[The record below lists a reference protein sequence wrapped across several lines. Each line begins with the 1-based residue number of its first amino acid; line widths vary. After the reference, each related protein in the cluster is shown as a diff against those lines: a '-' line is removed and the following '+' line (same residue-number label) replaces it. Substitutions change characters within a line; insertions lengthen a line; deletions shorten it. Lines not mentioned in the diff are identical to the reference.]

1 MQRPSIINPYLQMSR
16 LVGKEIEFELV
27 QHFVTKYIDNAI
39 KHGGQTYSD
48 ASNDLKMF
56 FVQLSDA
63 VFQSAVN
70 YDEINFS
77 NNLQSKLIEIKE
89 IVHLENHE
97 LLSVEDISKLL
108 KVTTQQ
114 VRNLIKSGKLKSIK
128 LSERGTRIKKSDFDE
143 FLKSRNL

>member
-16 LVGKEIEFELV
+16 LIGKELEFEMV
-27 QHFVTKYIDNAI
+27 QYFVTKYIEDAI
-39 KHGGQTYSD
+39 KHRGQTYSD

-70 YDEINFS
+70 FDERNFS
-77 NNLQSKLIEIKE
+77 NIQSKLIEIKE
-89 IVHLENHE
+89 IEHEENHE

-114 VRNLIKSGKLKSIK
+114 VRNLINADKLKSIK

>member
-1 MQRPSIINPYLQMSR
+1 MSR
-16 LVGKEIEFELV
+16 LIGKELEFEMV
-27 QHFVTKYIDNAI
+27 QYFVTKYIEDAI
-39 KHGGQTYSD
+39 KHRGQTYSD

-70 YDEINFS
+70 FDERNFS
-77 NNLQSKLIEIKE
+77 NIQSKLIEIKE
-89 IVHLENHE
+89 IEHEENHE

-114 VRNLIKSGKLKSIK
+114 FRNLINSGKLKSIK
-128 LSERGTRIKKSDFDE
+128 LSERGTRIKKSDFEE

>member
-16 LVGKEIEFELV
+16 LIGKELEFEMV
-27 QHFVTKYIDNAI
+27 QYFVTKYIEDAI
-39 KHGGQTYSD
+39 KHRGQTYSD

-70 YDEINFS
+70 FDERNFS
-77 NNLQSKLIEIKE
+77 NIQSKLIEIKE
-89 IVHLENHE
+89 IEHEENHE

-114 VRNLIKSGKLKSIK
+114 VRNLINSGKLKSIK

-143 FLKSRNL
+143 FLKSRNF

>member
-16 LVGKEIEFELV
+16 LIGKELEFEMV
-27 QHFVTKYIDNAI
+27 QYFVTKYIEDAI
-39 KHGGQTYSD
+39 KHRGQTYSD

-70 YDEINFS
+70 FDERNFS
-77 NNLQSKLIEIKE
+77 NIQSKLIEIKE
-89 IVHLENHE
+89 IEHVENQE

-114 VRNLIKSGKLKSIK
+114 VRNLINSGKLKSIK
-128 LSERGTRIKKSDFDE
+128 LSERGTRIKKSDFEE
-143 FLKSRNL
+143 FLKSRHL

>member
-16 LVGKEIEFELV
+16 LIGKELEFEMV
-27 QHFVTKYIDNAI
+27 QHFVTKYIDDAI
-39 KHGGQTYSD
+39 KHRGQTYSD

-56 FVQLSDA
+56 FIQLSDA

-77 NNLQSKLIEIKE
+77 NNSHSKFIEIKD
-89 IVHLENHE
+89 IVDVENNE
-97 LLSVEDISKLL
+97 LLTVEDISKLL

-114 VRNLIKSGKLKSIK
+114 VRNLINSGKLKSIK

>member
-16 LVGKEIEFELV
+16 LIGKELEFEMV
-27 QHFVTKYIDNAI
+27 QYFVTKYIEDAI
-39 KHGGQTYSD
+39 KHRGQTYSD

-63 VFQSAVN
+63 VLQSAVN
-70 YDEINFS
+70 FDERNFS

-89 IVHLENHE
+89 IVHVENHE

-114 VRNLIKSGKLKSIK
+114 VRNLINSGKLKSIK

>member
-16 LVGKEIEFELV
+16 LIGKELEFEMV
-27 QHFVTKYIDNAI
+27 QYFVTKYIEDAI
-39 KHGGQTYSD
+39 KHRGQTYSD

-77 NNLQSKLIEIKE
+77 NNSQSKFIEIKE
-89 IVHLENHE
+89 IVDVENDE

-114 VRNLIKSGKLKSIK
+114 VRNLINADKLKSIK

>member
-16 LVGKEIEFELV
+16 LIGKELEFEMV
-27 QHFVTKYIDNAI
+27 QYFVTKYIEDAI
-39 KHGGQTYSD
+39 KHRGQTYSD

-63 VFQSAVN
+63 VLQSAVN
-70 YDEINFS
+70 FDERNFS
-77 NNLQSKLIEIKE
+77 NIQSKLIEIKE
-89 IVHLENHE
+89 IEHEENHE

-114 VRNLIKSGKLKSIK
+114 VRNLINSGKLKSIK

>member
-16 LVGKEIEFELV
+16 LIGKELEFEMV
-27 QHFVTKYIDNAI
+27 QYFVTKYIEDAI
-39 KHGGQTYSD
+39 KHRGQTYSD

-70 YDEINFS
+70 FDERNFS
-77 NNLQSKLIEIKE
+77 NIQSKLIEIKE
-89 IVHLENHE
+89 IEHEENHE

-114 VRNLIKSGKLKSIK
+114 VRNLINSGKLKSIK
-128 LSERGTRIKKSDFDE
+128 LSERGTRIKKSDFEE
-143 FLKSRNL
+143 FLKSRHL

>member
-1 MQRPSIINPYLQMSR
+1 MERPNIINPYLQMSR
-16 LVGKEIEFELV
+16 LVGKKLEFEMV
-27 QHFVTKYIDNAI
+27 QHFVTKYIDDAI
-39 KHGGQTYSD
+39 KHQGQTYSD

-77 NNLQSKLIEIKE
+77 NNSQSKFIEIKE
-89 IVHLENHE
+89 IVDVENDE

-114 VRNLIKSGKLKSIK
+114 VRNLINADKLKSIK

-143 FLKSRNL
+143 FVRSRNL

>member
-16 LVGKEIEFELV
+16 LIGKELEFEMV
-27 QHFVTKYIDNAI
+27 QYFVTKYIEDAI
-39 KHGGQTYSD
+39 KHRGQTYSD

-70 YDEINFS
+70 FDERNFS
-77 NNLQSKLIEIKE
+77 NIQSKLIEIKE
-89 IVHLENHE
+89 IEHEENHE

-114 VRNLIKSGKLKSIK
+114 VRNLIKEDKLKSIK

>member
-16 LVGKEIEFELV
+16 LIGKELEFEMV
-27 QHFVTKYIDNAI
+27 QYFVTKYIEDAI
-39 KHGGQTYSD
+39 KHRGQTYSD

-70 YDEINFS
+70 FDERNFS
-77 NNLQSKLIEIKE
+77 NIQSKLIEIKE
-89 IVHLENHE
+89 IEHEENHE

-114 VRNLIKSGKLKSIK
+114 VRNLINSGKLKSIK

>member
-16 LVGKEIEFELV
+16 LIGKELEFEMV
-27 QHFVTKYIDNAI
+27 QYFVTKYIEDAI
-39 KHGGQTYSD
+39 KHRGQTYSD

-70 YDEINFS
+70 FDERNFS
-77 NNLQSKLIEIKE
+77 NIQSKLIEIKE
-89 IVHLENHE
+89 IEHEENHE

-114 VRNLIKSGKLKSIK
+114 VRNLINSGKLKSIK
-128 LSERGTRIKKSDFDE
+128 LSERGTRIKKSDFEE

>member
-1 MQRPSIINPYLQMSR
+1 MERPSIINPYLQMSR
-16 LVGKEIEFELV
+16 LVGKKLEFEMV
-27 QHFVTKYIDNAI
+27 QHFVTKYIDDAI
-39 KHGGQTYSD
+39 KHRGQTYSD

-70 YDEINFS
+70 FDERNFS
-77 NNLQSKLIEIKE
+77 NIQSKLIEIKE
-89 IVHLENHE
+89 IEHVENHE

-114 VRNLIKSGKLKSIK
+114 VRNLINSGKLKSIK